1 MKALIRLDP
10 NDNIAIALQPL
21 TNGSTAPINDDS
33 ITLLNDI
40 KLGHKVAIVDIPQ
53 GAKIR
58 RNNVEIGSSTQAIP
72 AGEHVHL
79 HNLKSDYIPT
89 LNKHY
94 QDREVTP

>member
-21 TNGSTAPINDDS
+21 AEGATVPLNDGSLK
-33 ITLLNDI
+33 LLSDI

-58 RNNVEIGSSTQAIP
+58 RNNVEIGSSTQPIP

-79 HNLKSDYIPT
+79 QNLKSDYIPT

-94 QDREVTP
+94 QDREVTS